1 MPVKPRQPPPW
12 PPSVEADATALAA
25 TALRPDVADQP
36 GRSVRNGDRV
46 LAESLTLREADGARI
61 LALSGRIDTLAAA
74 ALWTRLMAE
83 ARKPGAALVLDLT
96 QVEAVDTTGATLLL
110 TAQGAAEGTRI
121 EGASPGVVAVL
132 DRVRDAL
139 AAPQPKTVPY
149 RFSPLSGVGRRVV
162 NALRNGLDWLA
173 FLGELLIVAL
183 ATLIRPWRLRG
194 RELLRHLDEA
204 GTRAFG
210 LAILLGALLGI
221 ILAFQ
226 SAIPL
231 RQFGAEIFVPSLVG
245 ISLLRELGPLMAG
258 VVLAGRTGSAYAAE
272 LGTMSV
278 NEEVAALRI
287 MGIDPMALLV
297 LPRVLAGMLVM
308 PVLSLVLTLAGLA
321 GMALIMR
328 LLGFQMTT
336 VVQQL
341 TNFVSLKDL
350 LGGLFKAAVFGLA
363 IAIIGCRAGLGA
375 GRGPRAVGDAA
386 TAAVVGGIVAIVL
399 LDGGFAVLF
408 ERLGL

>member
-1 MPVKPRQPPPW
+1 M
-12 PPSVEADATALAA
+12 ALADGLMVQEA
-25 TALRPDVADQP
+25 A
-36 GRSVRNGDRV
+36 GR
-46 LAESLTLREADGARI
+46 RI
-61 LALSGRIDTLAAA
+61 VALSGRVDTPAAA
-74 ALWTRLMAE
+74 AMWPGLMAE
-83 ARKPGAALVLDLT
+83 ARKPGGGLVLDLSG
-96 QVEAVDTTGATLLL
+96 VEAVDTTGATLLL
-110 TAQGAAEGTRI
+110 TAESAGPDGRI
-121 EGASPGVVAVL
+121 EGASPGVIAVL
-132 DRVRDAL
+132 DRVRAAL
-139 AAPQPKTVPY
+139 AAPRPKPVAY
-149 RFSPLSGVGRRVV
+149 RFAPLSGIGRRAVGAV
-162 NALRNGLDWLA
+162 RNGVESVA
-173 FLGELLIVAL
+173 FLGEGLVVLLG
-183 ATLIRPWRLRG
+183 TLVHPGRLRG

-210 LAILLGALLGI
+210 LALLLGSLLGV

-231 RQFGAEIFVPSLVG
+231 RQFGAEIFVPNLVG

-272 LGTMSV
+272 LGTMTV

-308 PVLSLVLTLAGLA
+308 PVLSLLLTLAGLA
-321 GMALIMR
+321 GMAMIMG
-328 LLGFQMTT
+328 LLGFQLST
-336 VVQQL
+336 VGQQL
-341 TNFVSLKDL
+341 AGALSLRDL
-350 LGGLFKAAVFGLA
+350 LGGLFKAAAFGLA

-399 LDGGFAVLF
+399 LDGGFAVLY
-408 ERLGL
+408 ERLGI

>member
-1 MPVKPRQPPPW
+1 MR
-12 PPSVEADATALAA
+12 EAA
-25 TALRPDVADQP
+25 
-36 GRSVRNGDRV
+36 GDRLV
-46 LAESLTLREADGARI
+46 S
-61 LALSGRIDTLAAA
+61 LSGRLDTAAA
-74 ALWTRLMAE
+74 ASLWAPLMAE
-83 ARKPGAALVLDLT
+83 AAKPGAPLVLDLAA
-96 QVEAVDTTGATLLL
+96 VEAVDTTGATLLL
-110 TAQGAAEGTRI
+110 SAQAAAEGSRI
-121 EGASPGVVAVL
+121 DGASPGVVAVL

-139 AAPQPKTVPY
+139 AAPRPKVLPY

-162 NALRNGLDWLA
+162 NMLRAAVEALA
-173 FLGELLIVAL
+173 FLGELLLVGL
-183 ATLIRPWRLRG
+183 ATLLNPARLRA

-210 LAILLGALLGI
+210 LCVLLGSLLGV

-231 RQFGAEIFVPSLVG
+231 RQFGAEVFVPSLVG

-258 VVLAGRTGSAYAAE
+258 IVLAGRTGSAYAAE
-272 LGTMSV
+272 LGTMTV

-297 LPRVLAGMLVM
+297 LPRVLAGVLVM
-308 PVLSLVLTLAGLA
+308 PVLSLVLTVAGLL
-321 GMALIMR
+321 GMAFVMV
-328 LLGFQMTT
+328 LLGFQLTT
-336 VVQQL
+336 VAQQL
-341 TNFVSLKDL
+341 TSFVSLKDL

-363 IAIIGCRAGLGA
+363 IAVIGCRAGLGA

-386 TAAVVGGIVAIVL
+386 TSAVVGGIVAIVV
-399 LDGGFAVLF
+399 LDGIFAVLY